1 MYNSQAYLEEIS
13 SQLPALQLLIQMGW
27 TYLSPSEALH
37 LRGGRQANVI
47 LTGVLDP
54 WLRAHNRIAYK
65 GESHP
70 FSNGNITQAIAK
82 LVDEPFQSLIPTNK
96 TLYELLTLG
105 TSLTQTIRGDRK
117 SYSLHYIDWQH
128 PERNVYH
135 VSDEFSVEQRGSHST
150 RRPDIVLFVNG
161 IPLVVIECKR
171 ADKEHHGEKAI
182 ALGIQQLLMYQS
194 QEEIPHLFA
203 TSQLLLA
210 ISPNDTLYA
219 TTATP
224 KKFWSLWRETGTD
237 SARLEAITLE
247 ADVHALINRPLSP
260 GDENRLYDWR
270 EYAGPIRSHF
280 SKLGERLPTEQDR
293 TLYALLRP
301 ARLLELAYQ
310 FIVYDN
316 GVKKI
321 ARYQQY
327 FAIQETIKRVVHRN
341 AQGTRTGGVIWHT
354 TGSGKSLTMVM
365 LAKALTL
372 HPNVPNPRVVLVTD
386 RVDLDRQIYD
396 TFKACGKSVA
406 QAKSGKHLV
415 RMVTGKLGKGERATD
430 VITTLINKFEEA
442 ARQKVKDE
450 GINTFVL
457 VDESHRSQYGSMHAK
472 MQRVFPNACYIGFTG
487 TPLTKKEKSTAETFG
502 SFIHKYPM
510 RQAVAD
516 KAVVPLLYEGRI
528 VEQDVDKAQ
537 LERWFERTTRHLS
550 DDQKADLK
558 RKMSR
563 SEAINATAQRLKEIA
578 YNVALHYEQN
588 HRGTG
593 FKAQLATP
601 SKQIGTIYLNYLRE
615 YGIDAALMIS
625 PPDSREGQDEV
636 DGALPEVQL
645 FWKRVME
652 RYGSEEAYN
661 RETLSSFGSAEGIE
675 ILVVVDKLLTGFD
688 EPRNRVLY
696 VDKPLREHTLLQ
708 AIARVN
714 RLAEGKD
721 FGYIIDYRG
730 VLGELNQAINLYDA
744 LAEFDVEDVV
754 GTLADVSEQIERLPQ
769 LHSDL
774 WAIFASVLNQRDRE
788 QMERHLEPEDRRAR
802 FYEALT
808 DYARVLQVALASV
821 QFYSDTPENRIQR
834 YKDDLRFFHN
844 LRHSVQLRYAETVDY
859 RGDYEEKVRKLMDEH
874 IKATG
879 TTVITEMVNIFDT
892 EKFDAEVEKLA
903 SPTAKA
909 DTILHRMTRT
919 VNEHMNEDPA
929 YYRKF
934 SELIADTI
942 RAYREGRISELEY
955 LQRAETQMESLRAR
969 RDDSQPGDL
978 SRYRHAPAYYGALKE
993 QLNGY
998 GVDENR
1004 LAQAAIRQETIIE
1017 DYKVTDWAGN
1027 EDVKKQIRRALD
1039 DHFYNLERELD
1050 LTLPSEELDAL
1061 IEQALEIAIAR
1072 DRLTL
1077 PGSGHNNY

>member
-1 MYNSQAYLEEIS
+1 MTQSQAYLELLS

-27 TYLSPSEALH
+27 TYLPPTEALH
-37 LRGGRQANVI
+37 LRGGRTKNVV
-47 LTGVLDP
+47 LTGILDP
-54 WLRAHNRIAYK
+54 WLRANNHIAYK
-65 GESHP
+65 GEKHP
-70 FSNGNITQAIAK
+70 FSDNNISQAIAK
-82 LVDEPFQSLIPTNK
+82 LVDEPFQSLIPTNQ
-96 TLYELLTLG
+96 TLSELLTLG

-117 SYSLHYIDWQH
+117 SYSLDYIDWQH

-135 VSDEFSVEQRGSHST
+135 VTDEFSVEMAGSHST

-182 ALGIQQLLMYQS
+182 ALGIEQLLTYQS
-194 QEEIPHLFA
+194 EGEIPHLFA
-203 TSQLLLA
+203 TSQLLLS
-210 ISPNDTLYA
+210 ISPNDALYA

-224 KKFWSLWRETGTD
+224 KKFWSLWRETGAD
-237 SARLEAITLE
+237 SARLEA
-247 ADVHALINRPLSP
+247 AVHERAVHERINRPLSA

-270 EYAGPIRSHF
+270 EYAGSIRSHF
-280 SKLGERLPTEQDR
+280 AKLGERLPTEQDR

-301 ARLLELAYQ
+301 ERLLELAYQ
-310 FIVYDN
+310 FIVFDD
-316 GVKKI
+316 GKKKI

-327 FAIQETIKRVVHRN
+327 FAIQETLKRVVHRN

-365 LAKALTL
+365 LAKALAL

-386 RVDLDRQIYD
+386 RVDLDDQIFG

-406 QAKSGKHLV
+406 QATSGKHLV
-415 RMVTGKLGKGERATD
+415 RLVTGQLGKGERATD

-442 ARQKVKDE
+442 ARQKVKAE

-510 RQAVAD
+510 RQAVSD

-537 LERWFERTTRHLS
+537 LERWFERTTRHLT

-563 SEAINATAQRLKEIA
+563 SEAINATAQRIKEIA

-588 HRGTG
+588 QRGTG

-601 SKQIGTIYLNYLRE
+601 SKAIATRYLNYLRE
-615 YGIDAALMIS
+615 YGIDAALAIS

-636 DGALPEVQL
+636 DGDLPEVQR
-645 FWKRVME
+645 FWKRMMD

-661 RETLSSFGSAEGIE
+661 RELLSSFSQADGIE

-714 RLAEGKD
+714 RLFEGKD

-744 LAEFDVEDVV
+744 LADFDAEDVV

-774 WAIFASVLNQRDRE
+774 WAIFASVVNQRDRE
-788 QMERHLEPEDRRAR
+788 QMERHLEAEDRRAR

-808 DYARVLQVALASV
+808 DYARVLAIALASV

-834 YKDDLRFFHN
+834 YKDDLKYFHS
-844 LRHSVQLRYAETVDY
+844 LRSSVQLRYAETVDY

-879 TTVITEMVNIFDT
+879 TTVITPLVNVFDA

-909 DTILHRMTRT
+909 DTILHRMQRS
-919 VNEHMNEDPA
+919 VSEHMDEDPA

-934 SELIADTI
+934 SELIAETI

-955 LQRAETQMESLRAR
+955 LAQAESQMDNLRQR
-969 RDDSQPGDL
+969 RDNSQPGDL

-998 GVDENR
+998 GAAVDESQ
-1004 LAQAAIRQETIIE
+1004 LAQAAIRQEEIIE
-1017 DYKVTDWAGN
+1017 GYKVMDWAGN
-1027 EDVKKQIRRALD
+1027 ADVKNQIRRALD
-1039 DHFYNLERELD
+1039 DHFYEMERSLD
-1050 LTLPSEELDAL
+1050 LTLSSEELDAL
-1061 IEQALEIAIAR
+1061 IEQVLEIAIAR
-1072 DRLTL
+1072 DRLSL
-1077 PGSGHNNY
+1077 